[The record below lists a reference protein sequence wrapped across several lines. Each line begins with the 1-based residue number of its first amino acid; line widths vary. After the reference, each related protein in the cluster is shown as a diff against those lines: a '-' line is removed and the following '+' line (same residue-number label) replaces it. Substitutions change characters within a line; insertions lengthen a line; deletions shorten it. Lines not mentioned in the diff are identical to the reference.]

1 MMAEKDEN
9 LLKIRDEYKRLEE
22 ECQKLEINKKIWSE
36 EKKKIEKER
45 RDLMDE
51 FYKNK
56 EQMSF
61 ELKKEQEYKFTM
73 KQGYEDEVLALRKQ
87 VKINDK

>member
-1 MMAEKDEN
+1 MAEKDEN